1 MPNKTRMV
9 PKGGNDC
16 ALPVD
21 DNESPNIHTLKE
33 TAAMALGVAKELG
46 ASAAD
51 TSIRCSDGLH
61 IQVRLGE
68 VETIEH
74 TQGNDLGITVYFGQ
88 CTGSAGSTDFS
99 PKALRE
105 TVEAAC
111 RIARHTTA
119 DEHSGLADADLMAVD
134 PPDLDLMHP
143 WPIDMEQAID
153 LALQTENAARQS
165 DERITNS
172 EGAVISRHRST
183 IVYGNSHG
191 FLEGFSHSSH
201 GIACTV
207 IAQSDSGMQR
217 DHWYSSARD
226 PKWLEDPSTIGR
238 TAARRALRRL
248 DARKISTRNAPVLF
262 EAQIARRLVGQFVE
276 AVSGS
281 SLHRNAS
288 YLLGAR
294 GKQVM
299 ASHLRLH
306 EQPHLPGGT
315 ASAAFDGEGVA
326 TNARDLVRDGV
337 LCGYVLDSYS
347 ARKLGSVTTGNAGG
361 IHNLTVEPGV
371 KSFDDLVAEMGE
383 GLIVT
388 EMIGHGANIVTG
400 DLSVGAVGLWVENGE
415 IAFPVEEITI
425 AGNLSDIFLGIREI
439 GNDMDSRGAI
449 RTGSILTDRITI
461 AGN

>member
-1 MPNKTRMV
+1 MPNENRMV
-9 PKGGNDC
+9 SKGDGR
-16 ALPVD
+16 ALLVED
-21 DNESPNIHTLKE
+21 DESPDMDALSE
-33 TAAMALGVAKELG
+33 TAAMALEVAKELG
-46 ASAAD
+46 ASAAE
-51 TSIRCSDGLH
+51 TSIRCGDGLH
-61 IQVRLGE
+61 IQVRMGE

-74 TQGNDLGITVYFGQ
+74 TQGNDLGITVYFGHS
-88 CTGSAGSTDFS
+88 TGSAGSTDFG

-119 DEHSGLADADLMAVD
+119 DEYSGLADADLMAVD

-143 WPIDMEQAID
+143 WPIEMEEAIEI
-153 LALQTENAARQS
+153 ALQAEDAARQC

-191 FLEGFSHSSH
+191 FLEGFSRSSH
-201 GIACTV
+201 GIGCTV
-207 IAQSDSGMQR
+207 IAQNDSGMQR
-217 DHWYSSARD
+217 DHWYSSARN
-226 PKWLEDPSTIGR
+226 PKWLEDPSIIGR
-238 TAARRALRRL
+238 TAAQRTLRRL

-262 EAQIARRLVGQFVE
+262 EAQVARRLIGQLVE

-281 SLHRNAS
+281 NLHRNAS
-288 YLLGAR
+288 FLSGALD
-294 GKQVM
+294 KQVM
-299 ASHLRLH
+299 ASHLHLYER
-306 EQPHLPGGT
+306 PHLPGGN
-315 ASAAFDGEGVA
+315 ASAAFDNEGVA
-326 TNARDLVRDGV
+326 TDDRDLVRNGV

-347 ARKLGSVTTGNAGG
+347 ARKLGTVTTGNAGG
-361 IHNLTVEPGV
+361 IHNLTVEAGT

-400 DLSVGAVGLWVENGE
+400 DLSVGAVGLWVENQA

-425 AGNLSDIFLGIREI
+425 AGNLSDIFLGICEI
-439 GNDMDSRGAI
+439 GNDIDSKGAI